1 MLRSFFAIT
10 VGVTALCFAQA
21 SQSGKK
27 TESASDPF
35 GGPPAVVRG
44 KDATEA
50 ADEDPFGSGQAVDQT
65 SGEDDP
71 FSDEQTKAG
80 QANTDPFGSDPAAAE
95 TLDPFSSKPKTGS
108 VAQETERLGSLERK
122 HAALELDANKYAADI
137 RLKYANNQMYP
148 ISVRQKL
155 RDKIE
160 AAFDARKKVQR
171 QRIHLARVRLD
182 AAEERLSKGLVR
194 SKFAVE
200 RRLEQ
205 VLGKQTDQAASAQK
219 DANRFVRKLR
229 NVSSGRSSNSR
240 SQSEFT
246 VPAGMRVV
254 TVRVD
259 ETTSHSGM
267 LSPGNRVDVMLTY
280 LEGTDEGSVGRTR
293 MVLEYIEIFAVGRP
307 FGGETRYVSFLVT
320 PQHGRVLLLAQK
332 KGTIHLALR
341 SNDTEHETTKSVF
354 SEDELSG
361 LRVVSKKSEE
371 YAENLSSINAAIN
384 SVGKELRARETEYEK
399 FTKSS
404 RMGLVAQILSDRA
417 AAISK
422 TETTVELEIIQVKA
436 SIRTIES
443 AAREP
448 EDADAVL
455 RAVRKLR
462 ADETVPSTDVAIRLL
477 KGDLSVLENRLEAL
491 LKMSAEVHERL
502 RAVRV
507 DEVRRN
513 NLQNEIQRLRET
525 YAELRKRLKDVKL
538 LQSMQ

>member
-1 MLRSFFAIT
+1 MVRSFFAIT

-35 GGPPAVVRG
+35 GGPPAVVRD
-44 KDATEA
+44 KDATDTTEA
-50 ADEDPFGSGQAVDQT
+50 ADEAPFGSGQAVDQT

-80 QANTDPFGSDPAAAE
+80 QANAAPFGSAA
-95 TLDPFSSKPKTGS
+95 DFSSKPKTGS
-108 VAQETERLGSLERK
+108 VAQETERLGALERK

-160 AAFDARKKVQR
+160 AAFDAREKVQR

-194 SKFAVE
+194 SKLAVE

-205 VLGKQTDQAASAQK
+205 VLGKQTDQAATAQK
-219 DANRFVRKLR
+219 V
-229 NVSSGRSSNSR
+229 SGRFSKSGG
-240 SQSEFT
+240 QSEFT

-259 ETTSHSGM
+259 EMTTHSGM

-280 LEGTDEGSVGRTR
+280 LERTDEGSVGRTR
-293 MVLEYIEIFAVGRP
+293 TVLQDIEIFALGRP
-307 FGGETRYVSFLVT
+307 FDGETLNVSLLVT

-341 SNDTEHETTKSVF
+341 SSKTDRETTKAFV
-354 SEDELSG
+354 SEDELSE
-361 LRVVSKKSEE
+361 LRVVSKEGEKH
-371 YAENLSSINAAIN
+371 AETLRIISDTIN
-384 SVGKELRARETEYEK
+384 SVREELRRREAAYEK

-404 RMGLVAQILSDRA
+404 RAGLGVQMLSDRA
-417 AAISK
+417 ATISK
-422 TETTVELEIIQVKA
+422 TETTVELEINQVKA

-443 AAREP
+443 AAKSKP
-448 EDADAVL
+448 EDLDAVL

-491 LKMSAEVHERL
+491 AKMSVAVRERL
-502 RAVRV
+502 LAARV
-507 DEVRRN
+507 DEVRRD
-513 NLQNEIQRLRET
+513 NLQAEIQRLREMST
-525 YAELRKRLKDVKL
+525 ELRKRLKDVML
-538 LQSMQ
+538 LSTK